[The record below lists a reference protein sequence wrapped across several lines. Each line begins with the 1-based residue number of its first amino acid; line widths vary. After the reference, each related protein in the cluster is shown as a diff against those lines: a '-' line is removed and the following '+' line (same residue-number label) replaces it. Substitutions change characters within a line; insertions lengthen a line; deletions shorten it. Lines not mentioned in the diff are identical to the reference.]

1 MTDTQTQTVTELLAP
16 PNLYR
21 NQHNPSKL
29 PSYRITDRTARTTVL
44 AAQSAAISVQL
55 PDFSVDGKPTSS
67 LQNASAMNPPAIN
80 TADKPTSM
88 SSSLSS
94 EVFSPKIPPIR
105 SFRKPRTSTSEMVH
119 GAAQRLAMEEDDNTL
134 KTPDSNTGALSDD
147 SDLFLNIAKEEAN
160 ISRNNSQ
167 RLVSWKKPPV
177 TTCLLPKGVKE
188 GALRVE
194 PKLPFTTKQILVLST
209 RVPK

>member
-167 RLVSWKKPPV
+167 RLPNDPLCHLQRHHTNLFSPHGVEAPTRTRDLDHALLMSKEWKE
-177 TTCLLPKGVKE
+177 C
-188 GALRVE
+188 
-194 PKLPFTTKQILVLST
+194 
-209 RVPK
+209 